1 MPLGL
6 NQLRVFEAVTR
17 CGSFIKAAERLRVTP
32 PAVSLQIHQLEE
44 ACGAR
49 LFERLGRRVRLTPLG
64 KMLQSYAARIF
75 ALVSDAEGAL
85 EENRGFENARL
96 RIVAA
101 ATAAAYYLP
110 PLWSAIT
117 RRYPGLH
124 VHLSVENSQRVR
136 ERLLALE
143 EDIGVVGGN
152 ATHPDLV
159 FIPLVNDPLVVIVAR
174 DHPWAKRKTIS
185 VKFLQEQKL
194 IFREPG
200 SASRALVE
208 ERLRAHGI
216 SYEPVLEIGSNEVI
230 KRAVEIGSG
239 IGVLSQAVVSR
250 EVRAGYLWA
259 LRVQEPGF
267 SRTLNLAYHR
277 MRERSPLI
285 RAVVDVAGA
294 LSKRHAWRCE
304 DRKTH

>member
-1 MPLGL
+1 MTLGL

-32 PAVSLQIHQLEE
+32 PAISLQIHQLEQ

-49 LFERLGRRVRLTPLG
+49 LFERLGRRVRLTPVG
-64 KMLQSYAARIF
+64 EMLQNYAARIF
-75 ALVSDAEGAL
+75 ALVADAEGAI
-85 EENRGFENARL
+85 EQRRGFENARL
-96 RIVAA
+96 RIVTA

-110 PLWSAIT
+110 PLWTAIM

-124 VHLSVENSQRVR
+124 FHLTVENSQRVR

-143 EDIGVVGGN
+143 DDVGVIGGN

-159 FIPLVNDPLVVIVAR
+159 FIPLVHDPLVVIVAR
-174 DHPWAKRKTIS
+174 DHPWARHKTIS
-185 VKFLQEQKL
+185 VKSLQEQRL

-216 SYEPVLEIGSNEVI
+216 KYEPVLEIGSNEVI
-230 KRAVEIGSG
+230 KRAVEIGN
-239 IGVLSQAVVSR
+239 GVGLLSQAVVRR
-250 EVRAGYLWA
+250 ELQGGHLRA
-259 LRVQEPGF
+259 LRVREPGF
-267 SRTLNLAYHR
+267 SRTLYLVYHR
-277 MRERSPLI
+277 MRERAPLI
-285 RAVVDVAGA
+285 QAVVEVAA
-294 LSKRHAWRCE
+294 DLSKRRARRE
-304 DRKTH
+304 